1 MHRVEWSGLPFC
13 RLDLSLHS
21 MTDQYF
27 YPERCVEQS
36 LLRERQLAYS
46 MEIYAEIQEALG
58 PTRCLIKH
66 DEPSKYY
73 RPI

>member
-1 MHRVEWSGLPFC
+1 
-13 RLDLSLHS
+13 

-73 RPI
+73 KPI